1 MSRAKMHFL
10 GCGNAHSKTLGNSC
24 AVFESGRCRLVID
37 FGFTSFHA
45 YRDHYQENP
54 EAIFITHGHLDH
66 IGGLENLFFNA
77 YFSEKPP
84 IKLYTP
90 VKLVAVVFIAFG
102 MPVKYSYTCVGICP
116 ISPIVIFSLL

>member
-77 YFSEKPP
+77 YFSENH
-84 IKLYTP
+84 L
-90 VKLVAVVFIAFG
+90 
-102 MPVKYSYTCVGICP
+102 
-116 ISPIVIFSLL
+116 